1 MIIRKN
7 IFEFLVKVQPLFVN
21 TTKLYQFKAKDSEI
35 KEYPLILGN
44 ISNDFTTNKI
54 KKKKKKTGLNGY
66 VYEFSVD

>member
-1 MIIRKN
+1 MIIRKT

-44 ISNDFTTNKI
+44 ISNYFTTNNI
-54 KKKKKKTGLNGY
+54 KKKKKKGLNGY